1 MQVAGIR
8 RVGAQVEVIG
18 VGEPRLLADDEVLLK
33 VEAAGVANWDE
44 FVRTGGWDVGAR
56 PPMALGVEA
65 AGTVLAA
72 GRTVSDWTPGDAV
85 MTHPVPLR
93 DQGTWAPRLIAPAG
107 LVARK
112 PDGASW
118 AAATAFPVPA
128 LTAGQVLGEALSIH
142 AGEQL
147 LVHGAGGVTGGLLV
161 ALAVARGAQVMATA
175 GPASQQRLAA
185 LGARQ
190 VIDYHDQDWP
200 SQVRALTNGHGVA
213 AAANAAPAG
222 GASALEAVAD
232 GGRLATI
239 TSDPPSQQRGITI
252 SSIIVRADGNQLR
265 NLASLLGGGQ
275 LEIPSPPATASPM
288 PPRHSP
294 RQPAATPP
302 APSSSRPDQPGEGP
316 GRCAR
321 HCAPRPSH
329 GGGGTTADPP
339 AEWVHPSLPVPA
351 SVTPSQGVTGGFR
364 VVLQRRPMRRSASPG
379 HDKHGGRPTAD
390 TENSP
395 AALVR
400 PCGPVI
406 RNYTPAVSVWWYRE
420 QIPAGRT
427 LLAAHA

>member
-8 RVGAQVEVIG
+8 RVGAPVEMIE
-18 VGEPRLLADDEVLLK
+18 VGEPRPLAGDEVLLK

-44 FVRTGGWDVGAR
+44 FVRTGGWDVGAS
-56 PPMALGVEA
+56 PPVALGVEA

-72 GRTVSDWTPGDAV
+72 GRAVRDWAPGDVV

-118 AAATAFPVPA
+118 AAAAAFPVPA
-128 LTAGQVLGEALSIH
+128 LTAGQVLDDALSIH

-161 ALAVARGAQVMATA
+161 ALALARGAQVIATA
-175 GPASQQRLAA
+175 GPASQQRVAA

-200 SQVRALTNGHGVA
+200 SQVRALTKSRGVA
-213 AAANAAPAG
+213 AAANAAPG
-222 GASALEAVAD
+222 GAASALETVAD

-252 SSIIVRADGNQLR
+252 SSIYVRADGNQLR

-275 LEIPSPPATASPM
+275 LAIPVAASY
-288 PPRHSP
+288 RLAD
-294 RQPAATPP
+294 AAQ
-302 APSSSRPDQPGEGP
+302 ALAQ
-316 GRCAR
+316 A
-321 HCAPRPSH
+321 
-329 GGGGTTADPP
+329 
-339 AEWVHPSLPVPA
+339 
-351 SVTPSQGVTGGFR
+351 TGGHAAGAI
-364 VVLQRRPMRRSASPG
+364 VL
-379 HDKHGGRPTAD
+379 
-390 TENSP
+390 
-395 AALVR
+395 
-400 PCGPVI
+400 
-406 RNYTPAVSVWWYRE
+406 TP
-420 QIPAGRT
+420 
-427 LLAAHA
+427 